1 MANKCIRLK
10 AIPSGYYANYVET
23 IQKISDSLA
32 VVSHCQ
38 IDINTS
44 KYGNFQYFL
53 RCINT
58 RTLFDVMI
66 PRQAYVLLKENIK
79 MKEPNSLVIY
89 CNIYE
94 YIYGKDTIKVYEY
107 ADKIEAIG
115 EVNNKEWQ
123 EDFKNYE

>member
-23 IQKISDSLA
+23 VQKISDSLA

-58 RTLFDVMI
+58 CTPFDIMI

-79 MKEPNSLVIY
+79 ESNSLVIY